1 MQPGLEATHA
11 FDPPA
16 LTFSSGTHVCEIE
29 IDPDTG
35 RVTIGRYTIVEDCG
49 RMLNPR
55 VVDGQLHGAVA
66 QGLGGALLEE
76 VVYAADG
83 QNLSA
88 TFMDYALPTASALPA
103 FEVEHLERPDPG
115 TPLGMKGMAEGGVL
129 GASAA
134 LSNAVADAL
143 APLGVDAG
151 RQPFT
156 ARRLAA
162 ALGVARR

>member
-1 MQPGLEATHA
+1 EATHA

-16 LTFSSGTHVCEIE
+16 LTFSSGTHICEVE
-29 IDPDTG
+29 IDAETG
-35 RVTIGRYTIVEDCG
+35 QLTIPRYLIVEDCG

-55 VVDGQLHGAVA
+55 VVEGQLHGATA
-66 QGLGGALLEE
+66 QGLAGALLEE
-76 VVYAADG
+76 AVYSASG

-88 TFMDYALPTASALPA
+88 TLLDYAMPTAAQMPA

-115 TPLGMKGMAEGGVL
+115 TPLGMKGMAEGGVM

-134 LSNAVADAL
+134 ISNAVADAL
-143 APLGVDAG
+143 APLGLEAT

-156 ARRLAA
+156 ARQLAEA
-162 ALGVARR
+162 IRNARR